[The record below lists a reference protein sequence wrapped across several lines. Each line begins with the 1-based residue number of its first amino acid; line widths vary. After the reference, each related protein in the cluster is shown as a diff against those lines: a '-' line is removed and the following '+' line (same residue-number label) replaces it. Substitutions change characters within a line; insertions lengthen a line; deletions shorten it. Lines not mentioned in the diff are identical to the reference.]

1 MLEEVHFS
9 DQEAQHNVHVEPRC
23 SAGLAARPAE
33 PRGLTQPGNT
43 AAAAAPAL
51 PPGLLSHTDPTS
63 APAPPALGPKAT
75 QELHF
80 TFP

>member
-1 MLEEVHFS
+1 MLEEVRFS

-33 PRGLTQPGNT
+33 PRGITQPGYT
-43 AAAAAPAL
+43 APAVMPAL
-51 PPGLLSHTDPTS
+51 RPGLLSCTDPTS
-63 APAPPALGPKAT
+63 APAPPALGPKAM